1 MVTSVEFKKML
12 GTGIK
17 ILQEYIPDMKPVE
30 KCYLGLAVIV
40 GKISRIER
48 AENTGSIS
56 YIERLLNIPSLQLKS
71 KHCDFKK
78 NNYPVN

>member
-40 GKISRIER
+40 GKISRIGR
-48 AENTGSIS
+48 AQ
-56 YIERLLNIPSLQLKS
+56 Y
-71 KHCDFKK
+71 HDM
-78 NNYPVN
+78 